1 MSSYKEDIK
10 EAKERWNAWWDHELL
25 DRPCISY
32 WGPRPMQKLTV
43 EDVNNFFDFWCL
55 AKNWDAL
62 DPCLDWFETL
72 SQKSVFGGENIPRFF
87 PNYGAGIM
95 ASVLGVEPVYKD
107 DANTVWFSRETSI
120 DEIIPLLESAEL
132 NNNNPWY
139 ERLTRITEI
148 AARRAGKEFCIAMT
162 DLGGVLD
169 ILSSFL
175 GPEKIILNMK
185 RHPDIIDTCREI
197 ILEKLLKVYDN
208 LQAIIEHY
216 GDGCTSWMPLWSSK
230 RWYPIQCD
238 FSAMLSPKWFKKFA
252 LPDII
257 AQAEHMDFA
266 IYHLDGPYALK
277 FLDDLLNVPSITGI
291 QWVPGNHPGIEPKS
305 NDRWMTIY
313 KKVQA
318 AGKGVIM
325 DLFES
330 PESLTHFYTVLDPQK
345 LWIQIFSLD
354 SIRMQYFLPKFIGGQ
369 GGEGNYR
376 QFRLKV
382 KKEWK
387 SQKS

>member
-10 EAKERWNAWWDHELL
+10 EAKERWNAWWDHELI
-25 DRPCISY
+25 DRPCLSY
-32 WGPRPMQKLTV
+32 WAPRPMQKLSF
-43 EDVNNFFDFWCL
+43 EEVNDFFDFWCL
-55 AKNWDAL
+55 AKNWDVI
-62 DPCLDWFETL
+62 DQCIENFTNTSKRVDY
-72 SQKSVFGGENIPRFF
+72 GGEFIPRFF
-87 PNYGAGIM
+87 PNYGPGIM
-95 ASVLGVEPVYKD
+95 ASVLGVEPVYKE

-120 DEIIPLLESAEL
+120 DELILLLESAEL

-148 AARRAGKEFCIAMT
+148 AAKKAGKEFCITMT

-175 GPEKIILNMK
+175 GPEKLILNMK
-185 RHPDIIDTCREI
+185 KHPDIIDTCREI
-197 ILEKLLKVYDN
+197 ILEKLLKMYDD
-208 LQAIIEHY
+208 LQAIIEHH
-216 GDGCTSWMPLWSSK
+216 GDGCMSWMPLWSSK

-238 FSAMLSPKWFKKFA
+238 FSAMLNPKWFQRFA

-257 AQAEHMDFA
+257 AQAEHMDYA
-266 IYHLDGPYALK
+266 IYHLDGPLALK
-277 FLDDLLNVPSITGI
+277 YLDNLLNVPTITGI
-291 QWVPGNHPGIEPKS
+291 QWVPGNNTGIEPSS
-305 NDRWMTIY
+305 NDRWMTVY
-313 KKVQA
+313 KRVQA
-318 AGKGVIM
+318 AGKSVVI

-330 PESLTHFYTVLDPQK
+330 PKALTHFYTVLDPKK
-345 LWIQIFSLD
+345 LWIQLFSTD

-382 KKEWK
+382 KKEWT

>member
-10 EAKERWNAWWDHELL
+10 EAKERWKAWWDHEII
-25 DRPCISY
+25 DRPIISY
-32 WGPRPMQKLTV
+32 WAPRPMQKLTA
-43 EDVNNFFDFWCL
+43 EEVNDFFDFWCL
-55 AKNWDAL
+55 AKNWDAI
-62 DPCLDWFETL
+62 DQCIEYFTNTSERVDY
-72 SQKSVFGGENIPRFF
+72 GGEFIPRFF
-87 PNYGAGIM
+87 PNYGPGIM
-95 ASVLGVEPVYKD
+95 ASVLGVEPVYKED
-107 DANTVWFSRETSI
+107 TNTVWFSRQTSI

-148 AARRAGKEFCIAMT
+148 AARKAGKEFCITMT

-175 GPEKIILNMK
+175 GPKNIILNMR

-197 ILEKLLKVYDN
+197 ILEKLLKMYDD

-216 GDGCTSWMPLWSSK
+216 GDGCMSWMPLWSSK

-238 FSAMLSPKWFKKFA
+238 FSAMLNPKWFQRFA

-257 AQAEHMDFA
+257 AQAEHLDYA
-266 IYHLDGPYALK
+266 IYHLDGPLALK
-277 FLDDLLNVPSITGI
+277 YLDDLLNVPSITGI
-291 QWVPGNHPGIEPKS
+291 QWVPGNNTGIEPS
-305 NDRWMTIY
+305 SHDRWMPVY

-318 AGKGVIM
+318 AGKSVVI

-330 PESLTHFYTVLDPQK
+330 PKALSHFYTTLDPKK
-345 LWIQIFSLD
+345 LWIMLFSLD

-387 SQKS
+387 SQK

>member
-10 EAKERWNAWWDHELL
+10 EAKERWNAWWDHELI

-32 WGPRPMQKLTV
+32 WGPRPGQKITA
-43 EDVNNFFDFWCL
+43 EEVNTTFDFWCL
-55 AKNWDAL
+55 AKNWDAI
-62 DPCLDWFETL
+62 DHCMDIFDNI
-72 SQKSVFGGENIPRFF
+72 SKKVDFGGENIPSFF
-87 PNYGAGIM
+87 PNYGPGIM

-120 DEIIPLLESAEL
+120 DEIVSLLESAEL

-148 AARRAGKEFCIAMT
+148 AARRAGKDFCVAMT

-175 GPEKIILNMK
+175 GPEKLIINMK
-185 RHPDIIDTCREI
+185 RHPDIIDSCREI
-197 ILEKLLKVYDN
+197 ILEKLLKMYDD
-208 LQAIIEHY
+208 LQAIIEHH
-216 GDGCTSWMPLWSSK
+216 GDGCMSWMPLWCSK
-230 RWYPIQCD
+230 RWYPLQCD
-238 FSAMLSPKWFKKFA
+238 FSAMLNPNWFKRIA

-257 AQAEHMDFA
+257 AQAEHMDYS

-291 QWVPGNHPGIEPKS
+291 QWVPGAGIEPTS
-305 NDRWMTIY
+305 NDRWIPIY

-318 AGKGVIM
+318 AGKSVVM

-330 PESLTHFYTVLDPQK
+330 PKSLTHFYTVLDPKK
-345 LWIQIFSLD
+345 LWIQFFSLD
-354 SIRMQYFLPKFIGGQ
+354 SIRLHYYLPKFIGGQ
-369 GGEGNYR
+369 GSQGNYR